1 MGPESASHPS
11 PRGQLVNEELIF
23 ALGGSS
29 FLHSLLHP
37 SIHPI
42 HILLFS
48 AANLVFS
55 CSEQEGDMVRFPV

>member
-37 SIHPI
+37 SIHPSNT
-42 HILLFS
+42 HSVVLCSQSGVQLF
-48 AANLVFS
+48 
-55 CSEQEGDMVRFPV
+55 